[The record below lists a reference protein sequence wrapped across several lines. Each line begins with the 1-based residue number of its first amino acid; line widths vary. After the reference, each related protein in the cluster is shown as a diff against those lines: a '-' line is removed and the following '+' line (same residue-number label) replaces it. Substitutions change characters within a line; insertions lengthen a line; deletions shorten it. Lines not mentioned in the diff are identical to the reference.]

1 MQVGQDHSLLILLD
15 KARTMTLST
24 LADIPEEWARWLPA
38 GEANHILWHAGH
50 IFVLLERCLYAAEVG
65 AEDMPATIPAG
76 WWPLFGWNS
85 QPWTIGPAAWPTL
98 AEVRAQLQAQT
109 ARLQQKLASFDEAF
123 LGGPIAWPDPRWFGK
138 PRRLVIVHGL
148 YDELLHTGQIMQLK
162 RLAALH
168 HQSIGEDHGSDQ
180 GPAI

>member
-1 MQVGQDHSLLILLD
+1 
-15 KARTMTLST
+15 MTLAT
-24 LADIPEEWARWLPA
+24 LADIPEAWARWLPA

-65 AEDMPATIPAG
+65 AEDVPATIPAG

-85 QPWTIGPAAWPTL
+85 QPWTIEPAAWPTL
-98 AEVRAQLQAQT
+98 NVVRTELTRQA
-109 ARLQQKLASFDEAF
+109 ARLQQKLASYDEAF
-123 LGGPIAWPDPRWFGK
+123 LDGPIDWPDPRWFSK

-162 RLAALH
+162 RLAVQLH
-168 HQSIGEDHGSDQ
+168 
-180 GPAI
+180 